1 MEAFYMH
8 HHVSKDSVGLKQV
21 IICSSP
27 YDTHVTTRVTI
38 SHVAALKKALHHQ
51 EFNGPNNIMGSKLV
65 SFKSSPIYG
74 E

>member
-1 MEAFYMH
+1 MNAFYMH
-8 HHVSKDSVGLKQV
+8 HHVSQDSVGLKQV

-27 YDTHVTTRVTI
+27 YDTHVTASTI
-38 SHVAALKKALHHQ
+38 SHVAVLKKALHHQ

-74 E
+74 K